1 MIHFTLKVANARVIH
16 IVEIGSCGRKKY
28 MFDIL
33 FANSIQGNTLQN
45 SQLPVKKQVDLELF
59 LAGSKKTAHIVGQ
72 DNTHTSLCF
81 VQKSFLP

>member
-16 IVEIGSCGRKKY
+16 IVEIGSCCRKKY

-81 VQKSFLP
+81 V